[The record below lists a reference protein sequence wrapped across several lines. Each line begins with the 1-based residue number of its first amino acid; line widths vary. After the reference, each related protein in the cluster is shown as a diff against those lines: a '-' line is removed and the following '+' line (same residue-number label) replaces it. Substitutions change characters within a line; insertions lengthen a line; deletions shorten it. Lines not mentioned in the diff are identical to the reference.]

1 MAVGVDAQTAG
12 GDVDVECGMVAA
24 AAFACRW
31 ADMLDRSLDVVVKSL
46 AVPDVDAIGA
56 EAEGDGLRLVD
67 WGVVRRWNYTQFD
80 TSVKT

>member
-24 AAFACRW
+24 AAFACMW

-46 AVPDVDAIGA
+46 AVPNVDTIGA

-67 WGVVRRWNYTQFD
+67 WGWLDVGTIPSLIQV
-80 TSVKT
+80 

>member
-12 GDVDVECGMVAA
+12 GDVDVECGTVAA

-46 AVPDVDAIGA
+46 AVPNVDTIGA

-67 WGVVRRWNYTQFD
+67 WGWLDVGTIPSLIQV
-80 TSVKT
+80 